1 MIAIDQVW
9 KWRVSYTGNKGMC
22 FRAQGLIYVCESWA
36 VWKIEHDK
44 LAPLHYVVKIVENIL
59 NCNKNNCQNTIRLLT
74 EKLIMKHKCKYFG
87 HIMQSQELLEK
98 NLILGK
104 VEGHWKR
111 SWQKTGGS
119 ILSLMTEA
127 LACKNSKRQLL
138 TDSPDK
144 GMSLGS
150 WRVRSDWITTVY
162 HRHCFH
168 LKLHTETNNSMVL

>member
-1 MIAIDQVW
+1 MIVAMIQREVKEEEYD
-9 KWRVSYTGNKGMC
+9 SYTPNVEVKG
-22 FRAQGLIYVCESWA
+22 QLHWQQKYVFSSPRFDIWL
-36 VWKIEHDK
+36 WKIEHNK
-44 LAPLHYVVKIVENIL
+44 LVSLHCVVKIVDNIL

-74 EKLIMKHKCKYFG
+74 EKLIIKQKCNYFG
-87 HIMQSQELLEK
+87 HIMQSQESLEK

-127 LACKNSKRQLL
+127 WACKNSKRQLL

-144 GMSLGS
+144 GMSLG
-150 WRVRSDWITTVY
+150 
-162 HRHCFH
+162 
-168 LKLHTETNNSMVL
+168 